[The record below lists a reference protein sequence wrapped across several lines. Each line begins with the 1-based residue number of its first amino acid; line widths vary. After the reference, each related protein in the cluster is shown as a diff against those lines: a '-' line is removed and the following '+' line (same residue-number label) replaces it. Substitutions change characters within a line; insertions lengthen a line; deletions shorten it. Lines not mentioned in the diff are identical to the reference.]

1 MPDPERSAIIR
12 PVSTPSTDGLLGAR
26 RVSLATPTV
35 IGLLALAAAL
45 VALVVASRIDDRLFY
60 AAGAAILLALAYL
73 SYLHPRPMLVALVF
87 TPIVDRYLVSLLI
100 PASLHGITNY
110 LSEALLLLV
119 AVSIGLRAWRD
130 GTLLPAL
137 RHPVVAFVA
146 AFALV
151 GAISAVVNGVPA
163 VIAVAGIGFTI
174 EAVALFVLPRMI
186 GFSLPQARTVFL
198 AFTGMALVAA
208 LLALAQVLLHAD
220 FLGLQSFTGR
230 FEEGRRV
237 AAFLVN
243 PNMLGAVLA
252 MGIPVPL
259 LATVRAEGRMTRLVY
274 AVVTFILTLA
284 LLYTFSR
291 GAWLGLALA
300 AIVIGIAVDW
310 RALVTLILFGAIAY
324 ASALVLPRHVL
335 EADPGDA
342 GFDLGAATV
351 GRLDTIAEGTD
362 LRVHFMRN
370 AAPIIVDHPVIGAG
384 PGRYGGAVAWRFGTP
399 LYDQYTDGAVPRE
412 RTVDNFWLHLLVEF
426 GVLGTLLFAT
436 AIGIALRRSL
446 AVARRTAGWE
456 RILIAG
462 GAAIAIVIAVDSIA
476 EMLLEGNTTAF
487 AVWFFLGLASVLA
500 GRVGAATD
508 VKAGS
513 RPPAADAGVSA

>member
-12 PVSTPSTDGLLGAR
+12 PVSIPSADGLLGAR
-26 RVSLATPTV
+26 RPPLTNPTV
-35 IGLLALAAAL
+35 VAL
-45 VALVVASRIDDRLFY
+45 VALVALLGVLVVASRIDDRLFY
-60 AAGAAILLALAYL
+60 AVGAGILAALGYL
-73 SYLHPRPMLVALVF
+73 SYRHPRPMLAAVVF

-100 PASLHGITNY
+100 PQSLHGVTNY

-119 AVSIGLRAWRD
+119 ALSIGVRALRD
-130 GTLLPAL
+130 GSLLPAL
-137 RHPVVAFVA
+137 RHPVIAFVA
-146 AFALV
+146 AFAVV
-151 GAISAVVNGVPA
+151 GGISALVNGVPPL
-163 VIAVAGIGFTI
+163 IAMAGIGFTI
-174 EAVALFVLPRMI
+174 EAVALFALPRMI

-198 AFTGMALVAA
+198 AFTAMALVAA
-208 LLALAQVLLHAD
+208 ILALGQVLLHAD

-259 LATVRAEGRMTRLVY
+259 LATIRAEGRRSRLGY
-274 AVVTFILTLA
+274 AIVTFILTLA

-300 AIVIGIAVDW
+300 GIVIGIVVDW
-310 RALVTLILFGAIAY
+310 RALVTLVLFGAIAY

-351 GRLDTIAEGTD
+351 GRLETISEGTD
-362 LRVHFMRN
+362 LRVLFIRN
-370 AAPIIVDHPVIGAG
+370 AAPIVVDHPVIGAG

-399 LYDQYTDGAVPRE
+399 LYAEYTDGAVPRG

-436 AIGIALRRSL
+436 AIGIAVRRSL
-446 AVARRTAGWE
+446 AAARRAAGWD

-462 GAAIAIVIAVDSIA
+462 GAAVAIVISVDSIA
-476 EMLLEGNTTAF
+476 EMLLEGNTTSF

-500 GRVGAATD
+500 ARAGRRVDEDQPLSPETRVVASG
-508 VKAGS
+508 
-513 RPPAADAGVSA
+513 

>member
-1 MPDPERSAIIR
+1 VSIPSA
-12 PVSTPSTDGLLGAR
+12 DGLLGTR
-26 RVSLATPTV
+26 RLSLANPTV
-35 IGLLALAAAL
+35 VALVVLAGLL
-45 VALVVASRIDDRLFY
+45 VVLVVASRIDERLFY
-60 AAGAAILLALAYL
+60 AIGAGILAVLGYL
-73 SYLHPRPMLVALVF
+73 SYRHPRAMLAAVVF

-100 PASLHGITNY
+100 PQSLHGVTNY
-110 LSEALLLLV
+110 VSEALLLLV
-119 AVSIGLRAWRD
+119 AVSIGVRAWRD

-151 GAISAVVNGVPA
+151 GGISAVVNGVPPL
-163 VIAVAGIGFTI
+163 IAVAGIGFTI
-174 EAVALFVLPRMI
+174 EAVALFALPRMI
-186 GFSLPQARTVFL
+186 GFSLPQARVIFL
-198 AFTGMALVAA
+198 AFSGMALVAA
-208 LLALAQVLLHAD
+208 VLALAQVLLHAD

-259 LATVRAEGRMTRLVY
+259 LATIRADQRRARLGY
-274 AVVTFILTLA
+274 AIVTFILTLA

-300 AIVIGIAVDW
+300 GIVIGIAVDW

-351 GRLDTIAEGTD
+351 GRLETIAEGTD

-399 LYDQYTDGAVPRE
+399 LYDEYTDGAVPRG

-426 GVLGTLLFAT
+426 GVLGALLLAT
-436 AIGIALRRSL
+436 AIGIALRQSL
-446 AVARRTAGWE
+446 AAAHRAAGWE

-462 GAAIAIVIAVDSIA
+462 GAAVAIVIAVDSIA
-476 EMLLEGNTTAF
+476 EMLLEGNTTSF
-487 AVWFFLGLASVLA
+487 AVWFFLGVASVLA
-500 GRVGAATD
+500 AHVGVRAVD
-508 VKAGS
+508 E
-513 RPPAADAGVSA
+513 PLPAAASTPASG